1 MQLASP
7 PPTRRSTEV
16 DLDAYFARIG
26 YSGTR
31 LPTLATL
38 CTLIEL
44 HLAAIPFEAID
55 VQLGRGIDLLP
66 AAVDAKL
73 IHARRGGYCFE
84 HNSLMWRVLSALGF
98 EVERLVARVR
108 WMQPADASPTPRTH
122 MILKVR
128 VDEVDWLVDVG
139 FGGCVPASPLNLRSH
154 AVQRTTHESYRLRSG
169 PHGHRLE
176 ALLDGLWSPVY
187 EFTEEPQTDADYVQY
202 NWYTSTFPQSHFRHT
217 LIAALTTRDARYTLR
232 DARLSVRAT
241 DGTLTRTELDADG
254 IEQVLAE
261 TFGLT
266 VDASWRPLLERAAER
281 QSSGV

>member
-7 PPTRRSTEV
+7 PPTRRSTDV
-16 DLDAYFARIG
+16 DLVAYFARIG
-26 YSGTR
+26 YGGTR
-31 LPTLATL
+31 QPTLATL
-38 CTLIEL
+38 CALIEL

-55 VQLGRGIDLLP
+55 VQLGRGIDLSP

-84 HNSLMWRVLSALGF
+84 HNSLLCRVLKALGF
-98 EVERLVARVR
+98 EVARLLARVR
-108 WMQPADASPTPRTH
+108 WMQPADAPPTPRTH

-139 FGGCVPASPLNLRSH
+139 FGSCVPTSPLNLHSH
-154 AVQRTTHESYRLRSG
+154 AVQRTAHESYRLRPG
-169 PHGHRLE
+169 PHGRRLE
-176 ALLDGLWSPVY
+176 ALLDGAWSPVY
-187 EFTEEPQTDADYVQY
+187 DFTEEPQEDADYVQS
-202 NWYTSTFPQSHFRHT
+202 NWYTSTYPQSHFRHT
-217 LIAALTTRDARYTLR
+217 LIAALTTPDARYTLR
-232 DARLSVRAT
+232 DARLSVRTT

-266 VDASWRPLLERAAER
+266 VEKSWRPLLEHAAER
-281 QSSGV
+281 QLPGA